1 VNELDILLTV
11 ADLLGYE
18 IRGGVY
24 PGSSMLSP
32 PEDRTLKASCY
43 HEHTCLASIRDDEKY
58 IYHYGNMADEYFD
71 LSSDPYE
78 RNNIIDQQ
86 SGEKI
91 QDLRNDLLAWESRV
105 TASYERKASGEK
117 TTAE

>member
-1 VNELDILLTV
+1 
-11 ADLLGYE
+11 
-18 IRGGVY
+18 
-24 PGSSMLSP
+24 
-32 PEDRTLKASCY
+32 
-43 HEHTCLASIRDDEKY
+43 
-58 IYHYGNMADEYFD
+58 MADEYFD

-86 SGEKI
+86 SEDKI

-105 TASYERKASGEK
+105 TASYERQASGEK